1 MPLPTPLPFA
11 RHFGAIFICRCL
23 LTAGERLDA
32 SQDLI
37 IARPEG
43 LYCPP
48 GDFYIDPWRPVD
60 RAIITHAHADHARFG
75 HASYLAADASV
86 GVLLS
91 RLPGIS
97 LQGVPYGER
106 LAVNGVSIS
115 LHPAGHV
122 LGSAQVRVEH
132 AGRVWVAS
140 GDYKVEPDPTCAP
153 FEPVRCDTF
162 ITESTF
168 GLPIYR
174 WEPPRAVFDGINSWW
189 RHNAA
194 EGRASV
200 LFCYSFGKAQ
210 RILASVDPAIGP
222 IFCHGAVEPLN
233 RAYVRAGVNLPV
245 TRPVS
250 AIAAKDKTAFKGALI
265 IAPPSAQG
273 STWMRRFGDYSDAF
287 ASGWMR
293 LRGTRR
299 RRGLDRGF
307 VLSDHAD
314 WPGLQ
319 TAIGA
324 TGAQRVIVTHGQIEP
339 MVRWLREQ
347 GLEAG
352 AFSTEYGDDAIEADE
367 AENGQASPTGQQ
379 EVEPSPP
386 SEADS
391 R

>member
-1 MPLPTPLPFA
+1 
-11 RHFGAIFICRCL
+11 
-23 LTAGERLDA
+23 LDA

-37 IARPEG
+37 VARPEG
-43 LYCPP
+43 LYCPA
-48 GDFYIDPWRPVD
+48 GDFYIDPWRPVE

-75 HASYLAADASV
+75 HASYLAAEASV

-106 LAVNGVSIS
+106 LVVNGVSIS

-122 LGSAQVRVEH
+122 LGSAQVRVEY

-174 WEPPRAVFDGINSWW
+174 WEPSRVVFDGIDSWW

-210 RILASVDPAIGP
+210 RILAGVDPAIGP

-233 RAYVRAGVNLPV
+233 RAYAQAGVDLPL

-250 AIAAKDKTAFKGALI
+250 DIAAKDKTAFKGALI

-273 STWMRRFGDYSDAF
+273 SAWMRRFGDYSDAF

-352 AFSTEYGDDAIEADE
+352 AFTTEYGDDAIEADA
-367 AENGQASPTGQQ
+367 AESGQVNPSAQQ
-379 EVEPSPP
+379 AIESPP
-386 SEADS
+386 ESPPPPEADS